1 MNTFHDSGR
10 SMGDIIRTQRTDIN
24 SDHQI
29 PKSVGTEIINNAEI
43 GDGRNEDDRDNEE
56 YRLGDRLKNSEDV
69 DESED
74 EVIPAS
80 DIELDDDD
88 DDDDDDE
95 SSEECITPIGSKKEE
110 EEEEEENAELETR
123 NGTGEI
129 NEDKERC
136 ASIALSTGEQF
147 KLSALVGGHFYSTH
161 SKPLSQNPKT
171 IYAREHLKSLSLNPM
186 SIAGREW
193 LERREN
199 GIEKKT
205 CVAKNLKGLPCKF
218 SALVGGHFCGK
229 HSKPL
234 SQNPKTTAM
243 QEWFEAK
250 SQGIQTECS
259 AKNSNGSRCSFAVLN
274 GQEFCGKHSKPFIQ
288 IPTAIARQE
297 RIKRKHEETQQPSAV
312 LLPNETETAQIK
324 KERKTKLFENRDNKK
339 AHVEFAL
346 NELGEYIENLGGDF
360 DEESW
365 QIKVKYRPLSSPSIL
380 SKNHDITYIYESDE
394 TFRSKNEVARF
405 LGLL

>member
-234 SQNPKTTAM
+234 SQKPKRKRR
-243 QEWFEAK
+243 E
-250 SQGIQTECS
+250 
-259 AKNSNGSRCSFAVLN
+259 NGR
-274 GQEFCGKHSKPFIQ
+274 FCK
-288 IPTAIARQE
+288 E

>member
-1 MNTFHDSGR
+1 
-10 SMGDIIRTQRTDIN
+10 MGDIIRTQRTDIN

-229 HSKPL
+229 HSRPL
-234 SQNPKTTAM
+234 SLNLMSIAGREWLERRENGIEKKT
-243 QEWFEAK
+243 
-250 SQGIQTECS
+250 CV
-259 AKNSNGSRCSFAVLN
+259 AKNLKGLPCKFSALVG
-274 GQEFCGKHSKPFIQ
+274 GHFCGKHSKPLSQKPKRKRRENGRFCK
-288 IPTAIARQE
+288 E